1 MVKYTLSNNKNEYIL
16 PKMTSL
22 ALGQYLMIPIVLFVL
37 QSILKIPTL
46 TMISNNTQLAGILYV
61 IIPLLSTFVIMKI
74 FNYKGSNFIDTGVDE
89 EKLTEAYMS
98 ESAKASVCDESQNKY
113 KYAVGFVT
121 VVFCILCFGPLAY
134 AGILQ
139 PLNGLLFL
147 GTLVLILKTVYSVQD
162 NKESYN
168 ILNPVRE
175 NEQGEI
181 DLDTNMSVG
190 TVMAC
195 ISVSAASLLIF
206 RNIR

>member
-1 MVKYTLSNNKNEYIL
+1 
-16 PKMTSL
+16 
-22 ALGQYLMIPIVLFVL
+22 
-37 QSILKIPTL
+37 
-46 TMISNNTQLAGILYV
+46 
-61 IIPLLSTFVIMKI
+61 
-74 FNYKGSNFIDTGVDE
+74 
-89 EKLTEAYMS
+89 
-98 ESAKASVCDESQNKY
+98 
-113 KYAVGFVT
+113 
-121 VVFCILCFGPLAY
+121 
-134 AGILQ
+134 
-139 PLNGLLFL
+139 LNGLLFL

-168 ILNPVRE
+168 ILNPMRE